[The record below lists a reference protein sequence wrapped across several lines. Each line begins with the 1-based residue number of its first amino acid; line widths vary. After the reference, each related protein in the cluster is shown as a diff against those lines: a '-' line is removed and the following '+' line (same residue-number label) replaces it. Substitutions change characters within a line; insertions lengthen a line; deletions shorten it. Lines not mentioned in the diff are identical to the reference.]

1 MPVNADRTPEQSS
14 KRRAGCAER
23 QQRIL
28 ASAAHL
34 FSERRFDEVLID
46 DVAQEAGVGKGTV
59 YRYFSDKEELYF
71 AVVFDGI
78 AALRQQLDEA
88 TRGLDPLD
96 RLRAGVQSIVS
107 FLSRNRFFFRLMT
120 REDSS
125 QSSGKSDYRERWE
138 SERDD
143 LVGSLAIIL
152 EDCAATGV
160 LEVRYPRTDA
170 QILLG
175 MVRSTLRFNDN
186 DLSADEAVGEILRVF
201 LQGVKK

>member
-1 MPVNADRTPEQSS
+1 MPVNADKTTEQSS
-14 KRRAGCAER
+14 KRQAGSAER

-88 TRGLDPLD
+88 TRGLDPLE
-96 RLRAGVQSIVS
+96 RLRAGVQSIVT

-120 REDSS
+120 REDIS
-125 QSSGKSDYRERWE
+125 QSSGKRDYRRRWN
-138 SERDD
+138 SERGE
-143 LVGSLAIIL
+143 LAVSLAGIL
-152 EDCAATGV
+152 EDCAAAGA
-160 LEVRYPRTDA
+160 LEVHYPRTDA

-175 MVRSTLRFNDN
+175 MVRSTLRFNEDE
-186 DLSADEAVGEILRVF
+186 LSPDEIVGEILRVF
-201 LQGVKK
+201 LQGVEK